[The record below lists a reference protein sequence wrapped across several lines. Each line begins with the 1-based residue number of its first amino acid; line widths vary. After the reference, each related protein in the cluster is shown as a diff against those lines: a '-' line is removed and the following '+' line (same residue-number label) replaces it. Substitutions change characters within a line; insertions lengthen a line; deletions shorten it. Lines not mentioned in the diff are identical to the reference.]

1 MMVFWLVAVLLI
13 AVALL
18 FLLPPLIQKL
28 RGGSDEDVFDRNEL
42 NAAIFKDQVAELE
55 RDVSAGIVS
64 QEQFETARHDLERGF
79 LQDTNTETNGE
90 TSTSVSQ
97 TDRVV
102 GRSAAVVIMVLVPI
116 LAVSIYNMLG
126 SGEAGLHPEDARP
139 QVQAEGH
146 EGTLEEQVRKL
157 QDHLQ
162 QNPDDVEGWGMLAR
176 SYYFLKQYGAA
187 AETFARVSALQQ
199 DSNAELLADYA
210 DALAMA
216 NGRNMAGRPYELV
229 KKALEIEPRLQ
240 KALWLAG
247 TATYQVEN
255 FEDTLGYWKR
265 LLEIFPK
272 GSENYLQMQKN
283 IAEIQQKL
291 GLPVDA
297 EIQTVAVDGASISG
311 VVRLDE
317 SLMLDASIDDILFV
331 YARAADGP
339 RMPLAIVRKTVKDL
353 PLEFT
358 LDDSMAMNPAM
369 KLSNFQQVVVG
380 ARISKSGNAIP
391 QPGDLQ
397 VVSQPM
403 GVDGAQGLE
412 LVINEVVQ

>member
-28 RGGSDEDVFDRNEL
+28 RGDSDEDVFDRNEL
-42 NAAIFKDQVAELE
+42 NAAIFKDQVTELE

-64 QEQFETARHDLERGF
+64 QEQFETARHDLERSF
-79 LQDTNTETNGE
+79 LQDANTDE
-90 TSTSVSQ
+90 TSAPVSQ

-102 GRSAAVVIMVLVPI
+102 GRSAAVVITVLVPI

-126 SGEAGLHPEDARP
+126 SGKTGLHPEDARP

-162 QNPDDVEGWGMLAR
+162 QNPDDAEGWGMLAR

-247 TATYQVEN
+247 TATYQAEN